1 MRRYATLLVGLL
13 LVTSLVGAA
22 PAAGATSA
30 ATSEHCTFPVTV
42 TDATGT
48 EVTLEER
55 PERVVTTNPSAA
67 QTMWEIGGR
76 GQVVGLTQYASY
88 LDGSES
94 RTNVSAGFGVSVET
108 VVGANPD
115 LVVAPNASAGDVEPL
130 REVGLTVYH
139 LRAAED
145 IDDVREKTTT
155 IGRITGN
162 CQGAAEANA
171 WMDANVE
178 AVRDQTA
185 DVEDR
190 PEVLY
195 PLGGG
200 YVVGGAT
207 FIDAML
213 DLAGADNVAARNL
226 TGYPQLSDEVLLTL
240 DPEVLVLA
248 AGDEALVTQEPYAS
262 TTAGETNST
271 VVVERR
277 WLNQPAPRSVVFA
290 AHNLTR
296 QLYPERY
303 DADSYVSRSAVAVDT
318 ETETA
323 TATVT
328 ETGTEEVTPAP
339 PARTTSAA
347 TTAGQSGPGFTPL
360 AALVAALAVSLLAV
374 RRR

>member
-1 MRRYATLLVGLL
+1 MKGYATLLVGLL
-13 LVTSLVGAA
+13 LVTSLVGVA

-30 ATSEHCTFPVTV
+30 TTSEHCTFPVTV

-48 EVTLEER
+48 EVTIEER

-76 GQVVGLTQYASY
+76 EQVVGLTQYAAY

-108 VVGANPD
+108 VVAAEPD
-115 LVVAPNASAGDVEPL
+115 LVIAPNASAGDVEPL
-130 REVGLTVYH
+130 REAGLTVYH
-139 LRAAED
+139 LRASED

-155 IGRITGN
+155 IGRITAN

-190 PEVLY
+190 PKVLY

-213 DLAGADNVAARNL
+213 ELAGADNVAARNH
-226 TGYPQLSDEVLLTL
+226 TGYPQLSDEVILTL

-248 AGDEALVTQEPYAS
+248 AGDESLVTQEPYTS

-303 DADSYVSRSAVAVDT
+303 DADSYVSRSAVAVGT
-318 ETETA
+318 ETETQTA
-323 TATVT
+323 TATR
-328 ETGTEEVTPAP
+328 TGEPTPAS
-339 PARTTSAA
+339 PAQTTEPA
-347 TTAGQSGPGFTPL
+347 TTAGGSEAGFTPL
-360 AALVAALAVSLLAV
+360 AALVAALAASLLAL